1 MPAESDAMPDYSV
14 IVPVGWRF
22 DTPGA
27 LVREYVSALTAE
39 KIDFELIVVLD
50 GQRRRA
56 ATELRESGVKMRIVQ
71 LSRSFGESAALSAGF
86 AEAKG
91 KWILT
96 LPAYYQVEPEELPR
110 FLQSVI
116 DADEMLLA
124 VRSPRAGSA
133 FEHFRRF
140 IFHGIIKLVTGNRYR
155 DLGCSVK
162 LFHAGISN
170 EIHLYGDQH
179 RFLPILARQHGYRVR
194 EVDVRQSEKDEFRG
208 RYKVREYL
216 NGLINIIT
224 IFFLMRFTKKP
235 LRFFGTI
242 GAIVGGFGA
251 LLVTILVVQRL
262 IFQISL
268 ADRPALLLASLLMV
282 LGTQI
287 FSLGL
292 IGELVIFAHAGELKE
307 YAIRRI
313 YSADESE
320 SGQRH
325 QSSEHLKQQP

>member
-1 MPAESDAMPDYSV
+1 MPADAGANPEYSV
-14 IVPVGWRF
+14 VIPVGWRF
-22 DTPGA
+22 DNPGV
-27 LVREYVSALTAE
+27 LVREYVDALTSE
-39 KIDFELIVVLD
+39 DIDYELIVVLD

-56 ATELRESGVKMRIVQ
+56 ASELRESGVKMRIVE

-96 LPAYYQVEPEELPR
+96 LPAYYQVEPDELPGFVR
-110 FLQSVI
+110 SAR
-116 DADEMLLA
+116 DNDDMLLA

-133 FEHFRRF
+133 FEHFRRTV
-140 IFHGIIKLVTGNRYR
+140 FHGIIKLVTGLRYR
-155 DLGCSVK
+155 DLGCTVK
-162 LFHAGISN
+162 LFPAEIAN

-179 RFLPILARQHGYRVR
+179 RFLPILARRHGFRVR
-194 EVDVRQSEKDEFRG
+194 EVNVKQSEKDEFRG

-242 GAIVGGFGA
+242 GAAVGGTGA
-251 LLVTILVVQRL
+251 IVVTILVIQRL
-262 IFQISL
+262 FFQVSL

-282 LGTQI
+282 LGMQI
-287 FSLGL
+287 FALGL

-307 YAIRRI
+307 YTIRHIHSPDDPKNGHRTEFDRV
-313 YSADESE
+313 S
-320 SGQRH
+320 
-325 QSSEHLKQQP
+325 QQ